1 MISAFVIGLF
11 GSVHCVVMCGPLM
24 LTFTRTNGKS
34 AFTSFG
40 LYHLGRLL
48 FYGFIGAIFGLLS
61 FSVRFFEVQQY
72 LSILLGAG
80 ILVVYL
86 FPKVRSRIE
95 GWYYHSWFYQFLKSR
110 LTSYFST
117 RVRWFAAGI
126 LNGALP
132 CGLVYL
138 AAAGAL
144 LSGGMSNSFFYMILF
159 GLGTLPMLSTFRY
172 ISHYVPRLPSRL
184 SNLATPVGLLAG
196 ILLISRGW
204 LSVAPDVNQ
213 LIKAQI
219 MQVMTACGI

>member
-11 GSVHCVVMCGPLM
+11 GSVHCVAMCGPLM
-24 LTFTRTNGKS
+24 LTFTGSNGKS
-34 AFTSFG
+34 AFASFG

-61 FSVRFFEVQQY
+61 LSVRFFQMQQY
-72 LSILLGAG
+72 LSILLGVG

-95 GWYYHSWFYQFLKSR
+95 GWYYHSRFYQFLKSS
-110 LTSYFST
+110 LTRYFST

-144 LSGGMSNSFFYMILF
+144 LSGGVSSSFFYMILF
-159 GLGTLPMLSTFRY
+159 GLGTLPLLATFRY
-172 ISHYVPRLPSRL
+172 ISHYLPHLPRRIG
-184 SNLATPVGLLAG
+184 NLATPVGLLAG